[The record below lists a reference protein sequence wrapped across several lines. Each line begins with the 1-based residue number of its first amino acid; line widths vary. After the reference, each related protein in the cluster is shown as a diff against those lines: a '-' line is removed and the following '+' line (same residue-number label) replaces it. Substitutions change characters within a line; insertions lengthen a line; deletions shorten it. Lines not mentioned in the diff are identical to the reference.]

1 MKTYLLLLLIF
12 SLLLS
17 YSSGQQCGRQAQGAL
32 CPNGLCC
39 SEYGWCGTTEAYCG
53 RGCQSQC
60 TPTPPTPTPTPPSP
74 TPPRP
79 TPPGPSGDLSGII
92 SRDQFYKML
101 KHMNDNACPARGFFT
116 YDAFITAAKFFPSFG
131 NTGDLATR
139 KKEIAAFF
147 GQTSH
152 ETTGGW
158 TDAPDGA
165 NTWGY
170 CFKDEIGKSNP
181 YCDSNNLEW
190 PCAPGQFYYGRGPM
204 MLSWNYNYGQCGRD
218 LGLDLL
224 RRPAIASSDP
234 VIAFETAIWFWMTPQ
249 APKPSCHDVIT
260 DQWQP
265 SAADISAGRLPG
277 YGVITNIINGGLEC
291 AGRNVAQVEDR
302 ISFYTRYCGMFGVD
316 PGTVLG
322 RLPGTTVYRN
332 MKQYPEAYTYNG
344 IVIVRVDA
352 PIYFANISY
361 IKDSCH
367 IHRLKRRGSLERT
380 LAVSNPNKEV
390 LLTLARSGI
399 VELIGKEWY
408 FVRVHDAVQVC
419 LHYVESKNQTPT
431 NVEESS
437 SSSLWRRC
445 NAKNSSHTEVEPD
458 SKLVL
463 KEPLLFNDK

>member
-316 PGTVLG
+316 PGSNVDCD
-322 RLPGTTVYRN
+322 
-332 MKQYPEAYTYNG
+332 KQRPFSEG
-344 IVIVRVDA
+344 INVFLDA
-352 PIYFANISY
+352 AI
-361 IKDSCH
+361 
-367 IHRLKRRGSLERT
+367 
-380 LAVSNPNKEV
+380 
-390 LLTLARSGI
+390 
-399 VELIGKEWY
+399 
-408 FVRVHDAVQVC
+408 
-419 LHYVESKNQTPT
+419 
-431 NVEESS
+431 
-437 SSSLWRRC
+437 
-445 NAKNSSHTEVEPD
+445 
-458 SKLVL
+458 
-463 KEPLLFNDK
+463 